1 MTGSTHMDIEV
12 DAKSEISTL
21 GPESSSKTE
30 QENISPIEIY
40 DNAEPPNILKAE
52 LVSRNNLVVSF
63 DTVIDGPKECT
74 PPFNDK
80 SRKTP
85 RQISVDESCCQKVF
99 KEPPFLNPYGTNYVN
114 YNAIQLFE

>member
-12 DAKSEISTL
+12 GGKGEVSTL

-30 QENISPIEIY
+30 NENISPINIY
-40 DNAEPPNILKAE
+40 DTAEPPNILKAE
-52 LVSRNNLVVSF
+52 LVSRNALVVIF
-63 DTVIDGPKECT
+63 DTIIEGPKECT

-85 RQISVDESCCQKVF
+85 RLISVDESCCQKVF
-99 KEPPFLNPYGTNYVN
+99 KEPPFLNQYGTNYVN